1 MLHSAGVEVHISDAG
16 PLCEQHSFHLSI
28 LPCQVEIVEASLK
41 WPVLHSIPGAGFI
54 CDGVSAQGMI
64 SKIEL
69 ANTLALNNSKFYDMN
84 WCKNLDLSRHTE
96 SCGQSN
102 TTSAQ

>member
-1 MLHSAGVEVHISDAG
+1 MLHLAGVEVHISDAG

-41 WPVLHSIPGAGFI
+41 WTILHSIPGAGFI
-54 CDGVSAQGMI
+54 CDGVSAQGMMI

-69 ANTLALNNSKFYDMN
+69 ANNLALHIF
-84 WCKNLDLSRHTE
+84 
-96 SCGQSN
+96 
-102 TTSAQ
+102 TT